1 MKHKPLNK
9 AASESALSQGT
20 STQAASKQAVVSA
33 EADTGLRTGQ
43 HALRQGHKE
52 VLLEQVSWHDAVKDF
67 LRQSL
72 SAREQ
77 KTQTYYRL
85 NLERLARW
93 AEGEGIALADFRVRH
108 LREYIAVRSERG
120 QGRGSDGRVSERTL
134 RADAICIRVFFRHC
148 ASEKYV
154 PRDPLTDYAVPKAPK
169 AFVKC
174 PSDEEVSKLL
184 RAVPVKWSP
193 AANPVACRMPAKA
206 RTFLARRDYAILA
219 GLVETAARIGEMLSL
234 RLEDYDCERMQITFR
249 VTKTDRPRTVPISS
263 DWQEAVDAYLRI
275 RPKCDS
281 PLLFISRTGQSLSVT
296 AYGSQFRHYADFAGV
311 TGWSLHGLRHY
322 ALSQIARVDVL
333 AAQKIA
339 GHTSLV
345 VTQGYL
351 HTGADQVRAAHAQ
364 AAPLSRLL
372 VNRRSETAMRKRLI

>member
-9 AASESALSQGT
+9 P
-20 STQAASKQAVVSA
+20 VSA
-33 EADTGLRTGQ
+33 ETAIAATPATEEDTHRLVGQ
-43 HALRQGHKE
+43 HSHRIGHKE
-52 VLLEQVSWHDAVKDF
+52 VTLEQISWQDAVKDF

-72 SAREQ
+72 STREP

-108 LREYIAVRSERG
+108 LREYIAVRSEQG
-120 QGRGSDGRVSERTL
+120 TGRGSDGRVSDRTL

-154 PRDPLTDYAVPKAPK
+154 PRDPLTDYSVPKAAK

-174 PSDEEVSKLL
+174 PSDDEVSRLL
-184 RAVPVKWSP
+184 KAVPVKWSP

-249 VTKTDRPRTVPISS
+249 VTKTDRPRTVPIST
-263 DWQEAVDAYLRI
+263 DWQETVDAYLRA

-296 AYGSQFRHYADFAGV
+296 SYGSQFRHYADFAGV

-333 AAQKIA
+333 AAQQIA

-351 HTGADQVRAAHAQ
+351 HTGADQVRAAHAK

-372 VNRRSETAMRKRLI
+372 VNRRSGVAARKRLV